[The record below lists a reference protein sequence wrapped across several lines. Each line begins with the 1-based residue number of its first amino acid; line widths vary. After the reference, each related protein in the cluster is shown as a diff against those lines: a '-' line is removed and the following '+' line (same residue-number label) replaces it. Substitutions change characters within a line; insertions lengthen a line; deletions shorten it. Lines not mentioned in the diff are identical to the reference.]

1 MTAASTANSNPTVG
15 DEPAGASYAER
26 DVGAV
31 FTHPALGILGVL
43 TACLISVLSGLL
55 LTVGLADVRAGMR
68 LGMDEASW
76 IPTVY
81 NMALVF
87 MGILSVHLG
96 TIFGHRK
103 VLLVASAVSA
113 TAFMLAPLAATY
125 TQLMFLLAV
134 AGLGVGPFYPLI
146 LSYLL
151 RALPLPLAVFG
162 LAVYVIDVLGPT
174 YLGNWTEGIISNYFT
189 WRWIFWTP
197 ALVIPFVFVFVYFGI
212 PRAEANYGGERPNFA
227 GFFYAAWG
235 FAFLYGAI
243 DQGERLDWFESGTF
257 AGLLLAAVL
266 MLGAMTLRRLWMP
279 NPLVRF
285 RFLKD
290 RNLILL
296 GALLLLFRLS
306 LLTTNLLIPTFLSG
320 VADYRPLQTG
330 QVLWWGLIPQVVIAP
345 LVVILLVKLDVRLL
359 LAAGFALAA
368 AACLMF
374 GRINPQWSDVD
385 FFNPIIL
392 QAVGQPFIV
401 IALVFSILLLVVAK
415 GAPSKPW
422 ELATVTTFFQTVRLL
437 GGAITA
443 AVVRHF
449 ITVQS
454 KFHAVVVTDNLQPGD
469 WRTVEHLQS
478 FARQAAAGGGAPP
491 EHAAQ
496 ASRLAGA
503 FIKQQVLTLTVAD
516 GFYFIGE
523 AMVVCLILVA
533 VLRSMPLASPAG
545 GK

>member
-1 MTAASTANSNPTVG
+1 MTAVSTANPNPTASH
-15 DEPAGASYAER
+15 EPVVSSYVER
-26 DVGAV
+26 NVRAV

-43 TACLISVLSGLL
+43 TAGLISVLSSLL
-55 LTVGLADVRAGMR
+55 LSVGLADVRAGMR
-68 LGMDEASW
+68 LGVDGAAW

-96 TIFGHRK
+96 TIFGQRK
-103 VLLVASAVSA
+103 VLLVASAVST
-113 TAFMLAPLAATY
+113 TAFFLAPLAATRP
-125 TQLMFLLAV
+125 QLLFLLAV
-134 AGLGVGPFYPLI
+134 AGLGVGTFYPLI
-146 LSYLL
+146 LGYLL
-151 RALPLPLAVFG
+151 KALPLPLAVFG
-162 LAVYVIDVLGPT
+162 LAVYVIDVLVPT
-174 YLGNWTEGIISNYFT
+174 YLGNWIEGIISNYFN

-197 ALVIPFVFVFVYFGI
+197 ALVIPFVFIFVYFGI
-212 PRAEANYGGERPNFA
+212 PRAEVNYGGERPNFA

-266 MLGAMTLRRLWMP
+266 MLGAMALRRLWMP

-296 GALLLLFRLS
+296 GALLLLFRVS

-320 VADYRPLQTG
+320 VAGYRPLQTG
-330 QVLWWGLIPQVVIAP
+330 QVLWWGLIPQVVVAP
-345 LVVILLVKLDVRLL
+345 LVVILLVKLDLRLL

-374 GRINPQWSDVD
+374 GRINPRWSDVD
-385 FFNPIIL
+385 FFNPLIL
-392 QAVGQPFIV
+392 QTVGQPFIV

-415 GAPSKPW
+415 GALDKPW
-422 ELATVTTFFQTVRLL
+422 ELATTTTFFQTVRLL

-443 AVVRHF
+443 AVLRHF
-449 ITVQS
+449 ITVQN
-454 KFHAVVVTDNLQPGD
+454 KFHATVVTDNLQPGD
-469 WRTVEHLQS
+469 WRTAEHLKG

-491 EHAAQ
+491 EQAAQ

-533 VLRSMPLASPAG
+533 VLRAMPLAVPAEG
-545 GK
+545 Q